1 MAQGDV
7 IQNLENC
14 SQKEMWQDAP
24 QVSSG
29 ADKKRQLTEVG
40 EEDWQAGKAF

>member
-1 MAQGDV
+1 MTQGDV

-24 QVSSG
+24 QVSSS
-29 ADKKRQLTEVG
+29 ADKKTEVE